1 MNYLLDTNIAS
12 YVMRQRP
19 SIVAKVEE
27 IGGLGVL
34 SVSTVTLAELAFGI
48 RILPEGRK
56 KNELLNDLER
66 MIATL
71 ADDVRPF
78 SSEAA
83 GIFSE
88 AGARLRRAGIAF
100 SFQDLTIASVAIAEN
115 KTLAS
120 NDGFFE
126 DVRRLCGLR
135 FERWEP

>member
-12 YVMRQRP
+12 YVMRQRT
-19 SIVAKVEE
+19 SVVAKVEA
-27 IGGLGVL
+27 IGGLGLL

-48 RILPEGRK
+48 RILPEGRR

-66 MIATL
+66 MLGTL
-71 ADDVRPF
+71 ADVRTF
-78 SSEAA
+78 SAEAA

-88 AGARLRRAGIAF
+88 AGATLRRAGIAF
-100 SFQDLTIASVAIAEN
+100 SFQDLAIASVAIAEN

-126 DVRRLCGLR
+126 DVERLCGLR

>member
-1 MNYLLDTNIAS
+1 LNYLLDTNIAS
-12 YVMRQRP
+12 YVMRQRT
-19 SIVAKVEE
+19 SVVAKVEA
-27 IGGLGVL
+27 IGGLGLL

-48 RILPEGRK
+48 RILPEGRR

-66 MIATL
+66 MLGTL
-71 ADDVRPF
+71 ADVRTF
-78 SSEAA
+78 SAEAA

-88 AGARLRRAGIAF
+88 AGATLRRAGIAF
-100 SFQDLTIASVAIAEN
+100 SFQDLAIASVAIAEN

-126 DVRRLCGLR
+126 DVERLCGLR

>member
-12 YVMRQRP
+12 YVMRRRP
-19 SIVAKVEE
+19 SILAKVEG

-34 SVSTVTLAELAFGI
+34 SISTVTLAELAFGI
-48 RILPEGRK
+48 RILPEGRR
-56 KNELLNDLER
+56 KNELLNGLEG
-66 MIATL
+66 MLETL
-71 ADDVRPF
+71 MDVRPF
-78 SSEAA
+78 SAEAA

-88 AGARLRRAGIAF
+88 VGATLRRAGVAF
-100 SFQDLTIASVAIAEN
+100 SFQDLAIASVAIAEN

-120 NDGFFE
+120 NDGFYE